1 MTNHLV
7 VSCCSLMAAVSLGL
21 GAGLLSAGRGVVLL
35 LFGGSAVLA
44 FPCWAAA
51 CSDLAFACKATRKA
65 LTSSA
70 FSRWPAGTG
79 APAQRKRRLISPTE
93 SLARSSWPLPS
104 AGLTGGC
111 TCGDAVTKVAVDGM
125 DSTLRIG
132 PPLRSVSCRVETRSD
147 FSRCPA
153 GTDPPA
159 LAIRF
164 FSSLTES
171 WSRSSSF
178 PSELGAATGALTASP
193 APPAGTSALRWPLP
207 LPLPLPLA
215 VALPLLLRH
224 SSSRSSSLALQ
235 LAFAVGRGLSFAFA
249 LAV

>member
-65 LTSSA
+65 LASSA

-104 AGLTGGC
+104 AGSAGGRI
-111 TCGDAVTKVAVDGM
+111 CGAAVTGLAADGLESTFRM
-125 DSTLRIG
+125 D
-132 PPLRSVSCRVETRSD
+132 PPFRSVSCRAETRSD

-159 LAIRF
+159 LVIRF

-171 WSRSSSF
+171 R
-178 PSELGAATGALTASP
+178 
-193 APPAGTSALRWPLP
+193 
-207 LPLPLPLA
+207 
-215 VALPLLLRH
+215 
-224 SSSRSSSLALQ
+224 SRSSSLPDELGVATGASSGMPPHEYTREAPLGARHDGSE
-235 LAFAVGRGLSFAFA
+235 LRPHSATASE
-249 LAV
+249 